1 MTTKFN
7 KEMYAK
13 IKEEK
18 KNKLLS
24 CIGQRRLRITD
35 KEKEKETGERGSS
48 TPTLDEGRAVS
59 LGISIEEVIPPLK
72 K

>member
-13 IKEEK
+13 IKGK
-18 KNKLLS
+18 KNESLS
-24 CIGQRRLRITD
+24 NIGQRRLRIID
-35 KEKEKETGERGSS
+35 KEKEKETVEWGSS
-48 TPTLDEGRAVS
+48 TPALDEGQAVS
-59 LGISIEEVIPPLK
+59 LGISIKEVVPPLK